1 MSKIGTVDVFAF
13 TGAKL
18 SGLAQLNMNL
28 LESGGSVCTGI
39 QNLIQEWLILMLTP
53 KGSVV
58 FDENR
63 GSNFLPEAMNA
74 TVESDIKTSFVFAN
88 ADVIEQLR
96 RTSDDKPDDEIVDKV
111 TLDTLNLK
119 DGLLSVKATITSKAG
134 ESRTV
139 TLPIHNNPIIL

>member
-39 QNLIQEWLILMLTP
+39 QNLVQEWLILMLTP
-53 KGSVV
+53 KGSVI

-63 GSNFLPEAMNA
+63 GSDFLPEAMTA

-88 ADVIEQLR
+88 ADVMEQLR
-96 RTSDDKPDDEIVDKV
+96 KTSDGRPDDEVIDKV
-111 TLDTLNLK
+111 TLDSLNLQ

-134 ESRTV
+134 EARTV